1 MASKTTPYLSSSTTS
16 PNQRKP
22 NWEAYNRLGP
32 KNKERFRVGSM
43 NEKKRILKEYQIN
56 PRNTSSSS
64 YAVSGIE
71 QDMLPYY
78 NMLPDKLKKMVL
90 SKPAEKRNN
99 YVKTMMNV
107 ENFGKNKK

>member
-1 MASKTTPYLSSSTTS
+1 
-16 PNQRKP
+16 
-22 NWEAYNRLGP
+22 
-32 KNKERFRVGSM
+32 M